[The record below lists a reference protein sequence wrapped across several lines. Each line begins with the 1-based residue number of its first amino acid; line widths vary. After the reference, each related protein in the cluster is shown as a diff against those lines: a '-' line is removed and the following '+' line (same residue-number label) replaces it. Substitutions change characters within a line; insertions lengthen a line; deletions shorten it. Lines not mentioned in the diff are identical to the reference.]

1 MYFQQQTK
9 SIAELTN
16 KRQNNVFSDPSIDCH
31 VVVNCTKQ
39 IGTTSVRQKQS
50 NSSLVI

>member
-1 MYFQQQTK
+1 MYFQQQAK

-31 VVVNCTKQ
+31 VVVK
-39 IGTTSVRQKQS
+39 VEK
-50 NSSLVI
+50 

>member
-9 SIAELTN
+9 YIAELTN

-31 VVVNCTKQ
+31 IVVKVEK
-39 IGTTSVRQKQS
+39 
-50 NSSLVI
+50 